1 MDQKQL
7 ALIAVFAVGAW
18 VAWLIFSAVRQ
29 YMTTRMQAAAL
40 DKLLL
45 RLSSPESLQVFLAS
59 EAGVR
64 FLRALEENPME
75 PMRGIIRN
83 VQTSVIFGV
92 AGVAMLVSHLLYP
105 HVTGLLPFG
114 LGGLAAAIAFGLSAV
129 VSLTMH
135 RRAGM
140 LPSGRD

>member
-29 YMTTRMQAAAL
+29 YMTARMQAAAQ

-64 FLRALEENPME
+64 FLRSIGVLSASCINSGIA
-75 PMRGIIRN
+75 MRIQADKRI
-83 VQTSVIFGV
+83 
-92 AGVAMLVSHLLYP
+92 
-105 HVTGLLPFG
+105 VTGSHS
-114 LGGLAAAIAFGLSAV
+114 AFQSFKDGEGNRHFRPCRQV
-129 VSLTMH
+129 
-135 RRAGM
+135 
-140 LPSGRD
+140 